1 MFNVT
6 MKSMLEAGVHFGHQ
20 THKWNPKMSKYIF
33 GERNGIHILDLQKTI
48 KEFKKAYQ
56 YVVDSAKEG
65 KTFLFVGTKK
75 QAKEII
81 KSEAERCGAF
91 CVYEKWLGGM
101 LTNFETIKV
110 SIRRLEELENM
121 ENKGYFKVMSKKEVS
136 RLTKEKNR
144 LTKLLSGIRNM
155 KVLPDVMFVIDPTE
169 EYNAVRE
176 ARKLGIPVV
185 GVCDTNAD
193 PNSVDIII
201 PGNDD
206 AARSVRL
213 FCVSVADAII
223 EGREANKQPEQN
235 VEENA
240 QNETETAESSENT
253 GGTSVQKTTEEA
265 TEENVNAEDTS
276 SVDEK
281 VEQ

>member
-1 MFNVT
+1 MSQLEI
-6 MKSMLEAGVHFGHQ
+6 KDLLEAGVHFGHQ

-56 YVVDSAKEG
+56 YVVDSSKEG

-81 KSEAERCGAF
+81 KAEAERCGAF

-110 SIRRLEELENM
+110 SVRRLEELENM

-253 GGTSVQKTTEEA
+253 GGTSVQETTEEA

>member
-1 MFNVT
+1 
-6 MKSMLEAGVHFGHQ
+6 
-20 THKWNPKMSKYIF
+20 
-33 GERNGIHILDLQKTI
+33 
-48 KEFKKAYQ
+48 
-56 YVVDSAKEG
+56 
-65 KTFLFVGTKK
+65 
-75 QAKEII
+75 
-81 KSEAERCGAF
+81 
-91 CVYEKWLGGM
+91 
-101 LTNFETIKV
+101 
-110 SIRRLEELENM
+110 
-121 ENKGYFKVMSKKEVS
+121 
-136 RLTKEKNR
+136 
-144 LTKLLSGIRNM
+144 M

-240 QNETETAESSENT
+240 QSESETADSSENT
-253 GGTSVQKTTEEA
+253 EITNVQERTEGE
-265 TEENVNAEDTS
+265 TEENLNTEDTT